1 MTNAQFI
8 AVKGNNTLSSRQF
21 YIPLVQCERIINL
34 KQALKLLSEKL
45 GYPSAKI
52 RAAFLATEKV
62 LRRNLE
68 RGVFSQIDGV
78 ATFRINAHGAVANIN
93 GPWVKGK
100 NTLIGAVAELD
111 PFKSA
116 LAGVEPKNVSEG
128 VKPVIDTVMDE
139 ASGEYGVIVGT
150 GDCQIAGMN
159 LAVDTEAD
167 DEFVALRTADGT
179 LVKLEIVTSDIGLV
193 KAHLTNPVEAGAYTL
208 VVVTRAG
215 FGSESDVAEATRKV
229 TVR

>member
-1 MTNAQFI
+1 MINAQFI
-8 AVKGNNTLSSRQF
+8 AVRGNNTLSSRQF
-21 YIPLVQCERIINL
+21 FIPLVQCARIVPVRQSL
-34 KQALKLLSEKL
+34 KMLGEKL
-45 GYPSAKI
+45 GYPAAKI
-52 RAAFLATEKV
+52 RAAFLATDKTV
-62 LRRNLE
+62 RRNLE
-68 RGVFSQIDGV
+68 RGVFSVIDGV
-78 ATFRINAHGAVANIN
+78 AAFRINAHGAVANVN
-93 GPWVKGK
+93 GPWVRGR
-100 NTLIGAVAELD
+100 NMLVGAVAELD

-159 LAVDTEAD
+159 LAVDTEAS
-167 DEFVALRTADGT
+167 DEYVALRTADGT
-179 LVKLEIVTSDIGLV
+179 IVRLEIVSSDIGLV
-193 KAHLTNPVEAGAYTL
+193 KAHLTSPVETGTYTL

-229 TVR
+229 SVK